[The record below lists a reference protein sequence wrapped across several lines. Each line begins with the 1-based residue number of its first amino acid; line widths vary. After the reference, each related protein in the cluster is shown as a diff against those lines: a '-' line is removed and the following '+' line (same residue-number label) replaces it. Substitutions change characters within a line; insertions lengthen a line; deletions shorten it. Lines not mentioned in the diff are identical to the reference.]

1 MVSFKD
7 IPILY
12 TNSPNKLFDSLSA
25 AKPIIVNSAGW
36 TKELVEKEKCGFY
49 VDPNK
54 PVELVD
60 KIKLLQQSPDLVAK
74 MGVNS
79 RILAEKVYDK
89 EILCNKVV
97 SVIEKYS

>member
-1 MVSFKD
+1 
-7 IPILY
+7 
-12 TNSPNKLFDSLSA
+12 
-25 AKPIIVNSAGW
+25 
-36 TKELVEKEKCGFY
+36 
-49 VDPNK
+49 
-54 PVELVD
+54 
-60 KIKLLQQSPDLVAK
+60 LQQSPDLVAK